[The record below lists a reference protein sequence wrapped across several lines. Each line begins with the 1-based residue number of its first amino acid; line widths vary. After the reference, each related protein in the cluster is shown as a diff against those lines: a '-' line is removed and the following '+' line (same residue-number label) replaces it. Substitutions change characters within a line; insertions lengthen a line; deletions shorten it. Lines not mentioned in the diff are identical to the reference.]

1 MKLSES
7 GLVSLSELL
16 KKLTALKA
24 AYESNCRTVEEK
36 IVAFILQYLT
46 PTVTENDNNFS
57 DDVIRGI
64 LDFIGQP
71 SSLTVLCPQL
81 AMQSFY
87 QPCPNRLRDEI
98 KGFMLTTLRDWIV
111 IAEEADQF
119 FIIDSQTPL
128 AEFFNQTRDA
138 VKKLRH
144 YHMGVERLYQYNL
157 QSVNRVGARH
167 SINTDAV
174 DEQFVRT
181 VRTPAS
187 PAVSIP
193 ERTRV
198 LSSEEYLLRSLTLMT
213 DIASS
218 LPGDDAIH
226 MRVEKTSSLALST
239 TADNTVGIRF
249 EVSPQKA
256 RLIEVQETQKTAP
269 RYALS
274 PQLHFRYNT
283 YQAKLQGQYE
293 AGKNATYASRRLA
306 KYRAFYTLNC
316 KKDHCTPAD
325 FYQVKCEHPELFA
338 ATFHSEALVLWQNG
352 KAYLK
357 EKLWEDSLQESEN
370 STFCITDG
378 ALLSKLRAALLS
390 FSHDM
395 HFPADNLQQG
405 VNQWITQREQ
415 IPRDILHRFDKKCA
429 IKFIVSQSD
438 KGELN
443 PRDIAL
449 VERAFPELYFLQFN
463 FGRTSQTKLLM
474 QSVCAHLKEALWIMA
489 GGEGPERLT
498 EVRQQITHKKAHAR
512 FRSIN

>member
-16 KKLTALKA
+16 KKFTALKTS
-24 AYESNCRTVEEK
+24 YEGNCRTVEGQT
-36 IVAFILQYLT
+36 VAFIIQYLT
-46 PTVTENDNNFS
+46 PTVTESDHSFS

-71 SSLTVLCPQL
+71 LSLTVLCPSL

-98 KGFMLTTLRDWIV
+98 KGVMLTTLRDWI
-111 IAEEADQF
+111 IAVEEASQF
-119 FIIDSQTPL
+119 FIIDTSTPL
-128 AEFFNQTRDA
+128 TESFNQTRDA
-138 VKKLRH
+138 IKKLRH
-144 YHMGVERLYQYNL
+144 YHMSVERLYQYNL
-157 QSVNRVGARH
+157 QAANRVDARH
-167 SINTDAV
+167 NISTDAV
-174 DEQFVRT
+174 DEQFVRA
-181 VRTPAS
+181 VRTPTS
-187 PAVSIP
+187 PPVPIP

-218 LPGDDAIH
+218 LPDDESIH
-226 MRVEKTSSLALST
+226 MRVEKTSSLVPST
-239 TADNTVGIRF
+239 TTDNTVGIRF
-249 EVSPQKA
+249 EMSPQKA
-256 RLIEVQETQKTAP
+256 RLVEVQETQQTAQ

-316 KKDHCTPAD
+316 KKDNCTPAD
-325 FYQVKCEHPELFA
+325 FYQVKRDHPEIFA
-338 ATFHSEALVLWQNG
+338 ATFRSEALLLWQNG

-357 EKLWEDSLQESEN
+357 EKLWEEALQASEGD
-370 STFCITDG
+370 TFCITDG
-378 ALLSKLRAALLS
+378 VLLDKLRAALLN
-390 FSHDM
+390 FSQAI
-395 HFPADNLQQG
+395 HFPADQVQQG
-405 VNQWITQREQ
+405 VPQWITQREQ
-415 IPRDILHRFDKKCA
+415 IPQNILHRFDKKCA

-449 VERAFPELYFLQFN
+449 VERAFPELYFLRFN
-463 FGRTSQTKLLM
+463 FGRNCQTKLLM

-498 EVRQQITHKKAHAR
+498 EVRQQITHKKAQAR
-512 FRSIN
+512 FGLIN